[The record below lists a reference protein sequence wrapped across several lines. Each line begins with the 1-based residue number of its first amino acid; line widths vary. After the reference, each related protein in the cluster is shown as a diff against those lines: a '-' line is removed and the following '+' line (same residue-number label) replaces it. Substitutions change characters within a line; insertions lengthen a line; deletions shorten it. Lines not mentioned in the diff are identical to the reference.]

1 MEVTRTFDLLER
13 YKNHYQKD
21 DALAGKQNGKWVRY
35 STNEYIKYAHY
46 FSYGL
51 LSLGF
56 KKGDKIA
63 TISNNRPEW
72 NFADLGMA
80 MAGIVHVP
88 IYPTISESDYKYI
101 LKHSEVKAIIVSSQN
116 ILKKIKPVADKIKK
130 IKSIYSFNRIKG
142 IDNWIKI
149 LEEGK
154 RKEDKFKDRLE
165 EIKSSIKPEDLV
177 TLIYTSGTTG
187 SQKGVML
194 SHKNLVSNFISTS
207 KAHKL
212 GKDYR
217 ALSFLPLCHVYER
230 MMNYHF
236 QYKGISIY
244 YSESLASIANDLKEV
259 KPHIFNTVPRLLEK
273 VYDKILSKGK
283 NLPYIKKVIF
293 FWAVNLGLKFK
304 LEKNYRPFYNFKLK
318 IARKLIFNKWKES
331 LGNNINV
338 IVSGGA
344 ALQQRIG
351 KVFWA
356 AGIPIIEGYGLTET
370 SPVIAVNFFDPL
382 NARLGTVGPV
392 LENVKVKIDNTG
404 EILCKG
410 PNLMLGYYKEPKIT
424 KEAIDEDG
432 WFYTGD
438 IGNLDRDGFLTITDR
453 KKEMFKTSGG
463 KYIAPQVIENKL
475 KESFFI
481 EQVMIIGENEK
492 FASALIS
499 PNFEFLHDWCS
510 IHRVQYRDNN
520 ELVNHPVVIAR
531 YQKEINKFNQELGE
545 TEKIKRFRLVCEEWS
560 SQTGELSPTQKL
572 KRRVIHD
579 KYQDVIDEIY
589 LHNSKKNGNNLI
601 DIPLKTLNG
610 IKNGIKNGIS
620 NIKNSL
626 PKN

>member
-13 YKNHYQKD
+13 YKSHYQKE

-116 ILKKIKPVADKIKK
+116 ILKKIKPVTDKIKK
-130 IKSIYSFNRIKG
+130 IKRIYSFNRIEG

-154 RKEDKFKDRLE
+154 RKEDEFKDRLE
-165 EIKSSIKPEDLV
+165 EIKSSIKPEELV

-187 SQKGVML
+187 NQKGVML

-273 VYDKILSKGK
+273 VYDKILSTGK

-293 FWAVNLGLKFK
+293 FWAVNLGLRFK
-304 LEKNYRPFYNFKLK
+304 LEKNHRPFYNFKLK
-318 IARKLIFNKWKES
+318 IARKLVFNKWKES

-392 LENVKVKIDNTG
+392 LENVKVKIDNNG

-410 PNLMLGYYKEPKIT
+410 PNLMLGYYKEPKLT

-481 EQVMIIGENEK
+481 EQVMVIGENEK

-520 ELVNHPVVIAR
+520 ELVNHPDVIAR

-579 KYQDVIDEIY
+579 KYQDIIDEIY

-620 NIKNSL
+620 NIKNSI